1 MIFFTM
7 NPNLRLK
14 KMGRGAWTE
23 WGGGRISEFV
33 TKNLNKKREFTF
45 FCCFFPG
52 WGEGEG
58 ELE

>member
-1 MIFFTM
+1 MD
-7 NPNLRLK
+7 
-14 KMGRGAWTE
+14 GV
-23 WGGGRISEFV
+23 GGGRISEFV